1 MATKITNGVVV
12 SVIAEYQK
20 EYSSPMQ
27 QHFVFTYKIRIENHS
42 DSTVQL
48 LRRHWYIF
56 DSNGIQREVEG
67 EGVVGQTPVLE
78 PGDTHEYISGS
89 NLKTEM
95 GKMRG
100 TYLMESVMSGQQ
112 FYVEIPEFLLIAP
125 QKLN

>member
-48 LRRHWYIF
+48 LRRHWHIF